1 MQDLE
6 KQVFTGRI
14 CDVRYFFTFTGSI
27 CVDLQEEEVKE
38 HFTSSKH
45 CSTVI
50 YNPRKS
56 TKRSIDIL
64 LEVLASY
71 LVHEFHAFESQRT
84 RDTHPVQ

>member
-38 HFTSSKH
+38 HFTTSKH

-64 LEVLASY
+64 LEVLASCCDPE
-71 LVHEFHAFESQRT
+71 LGARIPRIRISKNA
-84 RDTHPVQ
+84 